1 MLKLFKSIS
10 TYSSKKFS
18 IYFSNKHEIFR
29 FPEWFYHYDA
39 VRRETFGYCSLNT
52 HDRYLNLSF
61 YRFFGM
67 LNRMALAVFSKVFS
81 FSGNLKKWGW
91 FYHYDAHCMS
101 HEKYKMTLFFSE
113 NQTI

>member
-1 MLKLFKSIS
+1 MSKTTLTVEIDCFKTIS
-10 TYSSKKFS
+10 TNSNETFS

-29 FPEWFYHYDA
+29 FPWWFYHYDA

-67 LNRMALAVFSKVFS
+67 LNRMTSAVFFLKFLVFLETSKNGVVLS
-81 FSGNLKKWGW
+81 L
-91 FYHYDAHCMS
+91 
-101 HEKYKMTLFFSE
+101 
-113 NQTI
+113 